1 MKLFVRE
8 NQNLTETEVEI
19 RCKERTDEVENLV
32 CAINSATS
40 VVIGEKENGD
50 KARVYL
56 TKILYFEA
64 VDRNVYAYTDSDIYR
79 VRKTMYDIEDMVAND
94 YFVRISKSVIVNI
107 RAVRRISPDSA
118 RRLKLLLS
126 SGEWVIVSRN
136 YVEDFKQSIGMKGN
150 S

>member
-8 NQNLTETEVEI
+8 NQNLVETEVEI
-19 RCKERTDEVENLV
+19 RCRERDGEVENLIS
-32 CAINSATS
+32 AINSAS
-40 VVIGEKENGD
+40 NVVIGEKESGD
-50 KARVYL
+50 KVPVYL
-56 TKILYFEA
+56 TKVLYFEA
-64 VDRNVYAYTDSDIYR
+64 VDRNVYACTDSDIYR

-94 YFVRISKSVIVNI
+94 HFVRISKSVIVNI

-126 SGEWVIVSRN
+126 SGEWVVVSRN
-136 YVEDFKQSIGMKGN
+136 YVEDFRRGIGMKGD